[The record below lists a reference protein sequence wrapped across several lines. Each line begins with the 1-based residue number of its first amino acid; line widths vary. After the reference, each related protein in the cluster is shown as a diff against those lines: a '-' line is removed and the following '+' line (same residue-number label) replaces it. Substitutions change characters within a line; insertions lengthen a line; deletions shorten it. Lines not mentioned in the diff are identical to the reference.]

1 MGRAATILLV
11 DDELLFRAGLGA
23 VLESEGYRV
32 IAAGNGAEALT
43 ALGAQ
48 PVDLILADVVMPGM
62 DGYQFFRH
70 VMRRADW
77 RSIPFV
83 FMTAHRPGDILAVSE
98 LGASGYITKPVD
110 LDQLVDTLASHL
122 RANSAPEAHAQRA
135 AAHLA
140 GADSWSL
147 GRLQIDA
154 RQHRVCMDGE
164 PVALSAREFR
174 LLERL
179 AVHANR
185 IVSSEELAAAAYGA
199 AESRTPAETLLRSLV
214 RSLRRKLGY
223 APGDMGCIKNV
234 HGVGYMLVPP
244 R

>member
-11 DDELLFRAGLGA
+11 DDELLFRAGLEA

-43 ALGAQ
+43 ALAAQ

-77 RSIPFV
+77 RSIPFL
-83 FMTAHRPGDILAVSE
+83 FMTAHRPENILAVSE
-98 LGASGYITKPVD
+98 LGASGYVTKPVD
-110 LDQLVDTLASHL
+110 LDRLIDTLADHL
-122 RANSAPEAHAQRA
+122 RANGAPEARAQHAA
-135 AAHLA
+135 TPM

-147 GRLQIDA
+147 GRLEIDA
-154 RQHRVCMDGE
+154 RQHRVCMDGA

-199 AESRTPAETLLRSLV
+199 AQSRAPAETLLRSLV

-223 APGDMGCIKNV
+223 QPGDMGCIKNV
-234 HGVGYMLVPP
+234 HGVGYMLIPP